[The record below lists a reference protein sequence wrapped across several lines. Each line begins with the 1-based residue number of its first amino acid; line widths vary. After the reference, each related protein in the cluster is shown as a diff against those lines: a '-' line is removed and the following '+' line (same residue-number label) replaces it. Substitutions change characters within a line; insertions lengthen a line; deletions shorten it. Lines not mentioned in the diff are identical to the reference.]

1 MKLWLLIIPF
11 VLDLALAACHN
22 ASPAFPPPLLT
33 KQDPFLEVL
42 YSNLTHKLNL
52 LGSDDRYDATSF
64 SIALTSRSELLWD
77 YHWTARELDSDRP
90 GANPVD
96 GNSYYRIASI
106 TKIFTTHA
114 ILDLHAAGKLDI
126 DDSVQKYLPR
136 LNGSGIAWKDITLRS
151 LAGQSS
157 GLPRD
162 CTLPGHILRTPLR

>member
-1 MKLWLLIIPF
+1 MKLWLLLTP
-11 VLDLALAACHN
+11 LLTDLAFAACHN
-22 ASPAFPPPLLT
+22 LSPAFPPPTLT
-33 KQDPFLEVL
+33 KQNPFLEVL

-52 LGSDDRYDATSF
+52 LGSEDKYDATSF

-77 YHWTARELDSDRP
+77 YHHTAQELDPERP
-90 GANPVD
+90 GATPVD

-114 ILDLHAAGKLDI
+114 ILDLHAAGKLDL
-126 DDSVQKYLPR
+126 DESVQKYLPR

-162 CTLPGHILRTPLR
+162 CTSIKHFSDGHFH